1 LRAFYFFIYDFY
13 DLLMPWKKEIEGTC
27 PRMLFGTFKLGL
39 LLVLLF
45 YLKGDL
51 LMIGLEGLTG
61 N

>member
-1 LRAFYFFIYDFY
+1 
-13 DLLMPWKKEIEGTC
+13 MPWKKEIEGTC